1 MLDYVNTKSV
11 MHTRGINIDEKQYLF
26 VLSCV
31 LGERPEVAYGMIYH
45 PKEFRKAIES
55 EDEEDYLKEIKADAE
70 IKLELQ
76 AEKQLYDLLYSE
88 YNAEIQ
94 AKAMSLED
102 FSFTTGQVVQILQ
115 NLLHERSQDLES
127 SSVKD
132 IIALIKTLADQGA
145 LQSDDNFSSHFIH
158 VYPPFDVV
166 CTSCGREF
174 DIVKGLDAICPHC
187 KQVYRW
193 SEEERR
199 FYPELAKL

>member
-1 MLDYVNTKSV
+1 VFDTAEFKSNV
-11 MHTRGINIDEKQYLF
+11 
-26 VLSCV
+26 
-31 LGERPEVAYGMIYH
+31 P
-45 PKEFRKAIES
+45 S
-55 EDEEDYLKEIKADAE
+55 EDEEEYLASKRKDAE
-70 IKLELQ
+70 IMLEQQNCRHLREYLEQEYRSDIQEQASTLKDFKFTGSEVQKLL
-76 AEKQLYDLLYSE
+76 
-88 YNAEIQ
+88 N
-94 AKAMSLED
+94 
-102 FSFTTGQVVQILQ
+102 

>member
-1 MLDYVNTKSV
+1 
-11 MHTRGINIDEKQYLF
+11 
-26 VLSCV
+26 
-31 LGERPEVAYGMIYH
+31 
-45 PKEFRKAIES
+45 
-55 EDEEDYLKEIKADAE
+55 
-70 IKLELQ
+70 
-76 AEKQLYDLLYSE
+76 
-88 YNAEIQ
+88 
-94 AKAMSLED
+94 MSLED

-199 FYPELAKL
+199 FYPAFAKL

>member
-31 LGERPEVAYGMIYH
+31 LGERPDVAYGMIYH

-76 AEKQLYDLLYSE
+76 AEKQLYELFYSE

-102 FSFTTGQVVQILQ
+102 FSFP
-115 NLLHERSQDLES
+115 
-127 SSVKD
+127 
-132 IIALIKTLADQGA
+132 GA

-193 SEEERR
+193 SEAERR